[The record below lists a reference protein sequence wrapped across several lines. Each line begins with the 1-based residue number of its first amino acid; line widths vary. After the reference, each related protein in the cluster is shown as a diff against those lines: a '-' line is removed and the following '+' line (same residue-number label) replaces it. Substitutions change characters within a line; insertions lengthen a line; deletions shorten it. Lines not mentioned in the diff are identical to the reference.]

1 MRGHGA
7 GRPFLTS
14 PGVRRPWLGLSGA
27 LPRGL
32 VLALGAAAAVCH
44 GAQAAQGT
52 TPAASATAS
61 TSASVSQGP
70 AAASIPRIALVV
82 GNAHYAS
89 VGPLRNPENDARDM
103 CVSLTQLGFQ
113 VQCVVDV
120 PNKREFKSAIRNFT
134 ALLSKGTA
142 GLFYY
147 AGHGLQ
153 VDGENYLVPT
163 QAELK
168 VRADIDDESLNLKYL
183 MAELDQA
190 GNGFNIVIL
199 DACRNNP
206 WSGSFRAVGRGLAA
220 TTDTPAGTLVVYA
233 TAANDLAQD
242 GSGRNGVFT
251 RSLLSHLP
259 KPGLS
264 IEEMIKHVTID
275 VQQESFGRT
284 GMRQTPFVY
293 SSFTGDFCFAG
304 CDAPALPAVDAVTQ
318 AELQAAKERNA
329 QLEKALADTRASQA
343 AEAQSRQLGAPVA
356 APAPTPRTPPP
367 LPPTF

>member
-1 MRGHGA
+1 MASGQHGSTWWMTRWCWA
-7 GRPFLTS
+7 
-14 PGVRRPWLGLSGA
+14 
-27 LPRGL
+27 GL
-32 VLALGAAAAVCH
+32 VALFAGASASAAQAQSPAQSLVQLGAVT
-44 GAQAAQGT
+44 Q
-52 TPAASATAS
+52 
-61 TSASVSQGP
+61 
-70 AAASIPRIALVV
+70 PRIALVV

-103 CVSLTQLGFQ
+103 CTSLKQLGFQ
-113 VQCVVDV
+113 TQCLVDV
-120 PNKREFKSAIRNFT
+120 ANKRDFKEAIRTFT
-134 ALLSKGTA
+134 AALSKGTA

-251 RSLLSHLP
+251 RSLLSHLA
-259 KPGLS
+259 KPGVS

-293 SSFTGDFCFAG
+293 SSFTGEFCFAG
-304 CDAPALPAVDAVTQ
+304 CEAPAQPAVDAAAQ
-318 AELQAAKERNA
+318 AELQAAKARNA
-329 QLEKALADTRASQA
+329 QLEKALADTQASQA
-343 AEAQSRQLGAPVA
+343 RQLSAPAPVA
-356 APAPTPRTPPP
+356 APAPAPRTPPP

>member
-1 MRGHGA
+1 MA
-7 GRPFLTS
+7 GGQTGGQTGGMKRVAGWLLT
-14 PGVRRPWLGLSGA
+14 A
-27 LPRGL
+27 L
-32 VLALGAAAAVCH
+32 ACASFNATA
-44 GAQAAQGT
+44 AQAGT
-52 TPAASATAS
+52 ATP
-61 TSASVSQGP
+61 P
-70 AAASIPRIALVV
+70 PRIALVV

-103 CVSLTQLGFQ
+103 CASLTQLGFQ

-120 PNKREFKSAIRNFT
+120 PNKREFKAAIRNFT
-134 ALLSKGTA
+134 AALSKGTA

-293 SSFTGDFCFAG
+293 SSFTGEFCFAG
-304 CDAPALPAVDAVTQ
+304 CQAPTQPVVDAATQ
-318 AELQAAKERNA
+318 AELQATKERNA
-329 QLEKALADTRASQA
+329 QLEKALADTQASQA
-343 AEAQSRQLGAPVA
+343 RQLGAPA
-356 APAPTPRTPPP
+356 TPPATAPAAVPVSTPRTPPP

>member
-1 MRGHGA
+1 MNAGKHG
-7 GRPFLTS
+7 RRQLS
-14 PGVRRPWLGLSGA
+14 PGPVVRLAGA
-27 LPRGL
+27 WAL
-32 VLALGAAAAVCH
+32 LALAAAAP
-44 GAQAAQGT
+44 AQAGGNVAKAGQAVSNVPQVSAAPSTDPRAQAS
-52 TPAASATAS
+52 PSATR
-61 TSASVSQGP
+61 V
-70 AAASIPRIALVV
+70 ALVI

-103 CVSLTQLGFQ
+103 CASLTQLGFQ
-113 VQCVVDV
+113 TQCLVDV
-120 PNKREFKSAIRNFT
+120 PTRRDFKEAIRRFT
-134 ALLSKGTA
+134 ASLGKGVA

-163 QAELK
+163 QAQLQT
-168 VRADIDDESLNLKYL
+168 RADIDDESLNLKYL

-206 WSGSFRAVGRGLAA
+206 WAGSFRSVGRGLAA

-242 GSGRNGVFT
+242 GTGRNGVFT
-251 RSLLSHLP
+251 RSLLNHLP

-264 IEEMIKHVTID
+264 IEDLIKHVTID
-275 VQQESFGRT
+275 VQQDTLGHT

-293 SSFTGDFCFAG
+293 SSFTGNFCFAG
-304 CDAPALPAVDAVTQ
+304 CQAPAPQAEDAAAQ
-318 AELQAAKERNA
+318 AELQAARERTV
-329 QLEKALADTRASQA
+329 QLEKELAAAQASQA
-343 AEAQSRQLGAPVA
+343 TQAQTLNRQVP
-356 APAPTPRTPPP
+356 APAPAPAAPQRAAPP

>member
-1 MRGHGA
+1 MTGHGA
-7 GRPFLTS
+7 GRPPLTT
-14 PGVRRPWLGLSGA
+14 PTRRRPCLRLTRRFAWALGLSG
-27 LPRGL
+27 L
-32 VLALGAAAAVCH
+32 VWQGAHAAAGAASP
-44 GAQAAQGT
+44 GQASSPG
-52 TPAASATAS
+52 AS
-61 TSASVSQGP
+61 TM
-70 AAASIPRIALVV
+70 PRIALVV
-82 GNAHYAS
+82 GNAHYAT

-103 CVSLTQLGFQ
+103 CASLTQLGFQ
-113 VQCVVDV
+113 TRCVLDV
-120 PNKREFKSAIRNFT
+120 PNKREFKAAIRNFT
-134 ALLSKGTA
+134 AALSKGTA

-242 GSGRNGVFT
+242 GTGRNGVFT

-304 CDAPALPAVDAVTQ
+304 CETPAQQAVDAATQ
-318 AELQAAKERNA
+318 AELQAAKARNA
-329 QLEKALADTRASQA
+329 QLEKALADTQASQA
-343 AEAQSRQLGAPVA
+343 AEAQSRQLNTPAPAA

>member
-1 MRGHGA
+1 
-7 GRPFLTS
+7 
-14 PGVRRPWLGLSGA
+14 VC
-27 LPRGL
+27 GL
-32 VLALGAAAAVCH
+32 VVAGAFWHA
-44 GAQAAQGT
+44 AQAAPDAS
-52 TPAASATAS
+52 PAVAGPTAGAHV
-61 TSASVSQGP
+61 TQ
-70 AAASIPRIALVV
+70 RIALVV

-103 CVSLTQLGFQ
+103 CASLTQLGFQ
-113 VQCVVDV
+113 TQCVVDV
-120 PNKREFKSAIRNFT
+120 PNKREFKQAIRNFT
-134 ALLSKGTA
+134 ASLGKGTA

-242 GSGRNGVFT
+242 GTGRNGVFT

-275 VQQESFGRT
+275 VQQDSFGRT

-293 SSFTGDFCFAG
+293 SSFTGEFCFAG
-304 CDAPALPAVDAVTQ
+304 CDAPAQQAVDAATQ
-318 AELQAAKERNA
+318 AELQAARERNA
-329 QLEKALADTRASQA
+329 QLEKALADTQASQA
-343 AEAQSRQLGAPVA
+343 RQLGAP
-356 APAPTPRTPPP
+356 APAAAQVPTPRTPPP